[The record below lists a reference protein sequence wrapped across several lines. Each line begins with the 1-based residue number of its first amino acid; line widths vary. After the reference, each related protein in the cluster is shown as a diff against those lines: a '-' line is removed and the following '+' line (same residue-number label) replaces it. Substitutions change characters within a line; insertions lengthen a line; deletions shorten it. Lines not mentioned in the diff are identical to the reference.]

1 MVGGLLELRP
11 SQNVP
16 GTIAMVPN
24 LLLSLSLSLPAY
36 SISSTPFL
44 LSSLYRGDT
53 VPISTS
59 ITVILLLVTEA
70 IYISWSV
77 ARASVAL
84 KQSFR
89 SDESTKSAPPFVPRS
104 TVDISNTNS
113 KPRFERIK
121 GIREGKRK
129 KEEKREKKRHTTQR
143 QEEATSDRFRHIG

>member
-1 MVGGLLELRP
+1 MAIRNGWAFRLMGLEFRP

-16 GTIAMVPN
+16 GDHRAMVPN
-24 LLLSLSLSLPAY
+24 LLSLSLSLYPLAR
-36 SISSTPFL
+36 SRRL

-84 KQSFR
+84 KEPR
-89 SDESTKSAPPFVPRS
+89 SDRTNQPNPLHLFFS
-104 TVDISNTNS
+104 VDISNTNS
-113 KPRFERIK
+113 LVAGRKAF
-121 GIREGKRK
+121 RE
-129 KEEKREKKRHTTQR
+129 
-143 QEEATSDRFRHIG
+143 D

>member
-24 LLLSLSLSLPAY
+24 LLLSPSLPY

>member
-70 IYISWSV
+70 IFLYFMVGCSC
-77 ARASVAL
+77 
-84 KQSFR
+84 FR
-89 SDESTKSAPPFVPRS
+89 GVETAVQIGRINQIRSTFCS

-113 KPRFERIK
+113 KSRFERIK